1 MADTF
6 EFFNGLRGL
15 HVYHNL
21 VNWVPYVEQNI
32 VFKGEYN
39 NKHDRSAVAKKTLVK
54 DRMAP
59 ITNGH
64 VPREPSRQTWFE
76 IKEWAYFEAMVRN
89 TKSRPSPLVQGGL
102 EILIRIKVVWPLVE
116 KLLIYITKVEQIKYP
131 VTGEYVDD
139 SEEIFKDLVVSK
151 AVESLDDDEDVELGD
166 IKDENCKDNEIIE
179 WFIIQYFFLSRSGV
193 INP

>member
-1 MADTF
+1 
-6 EFFNGLRGL
+6 
-15 HVYHNL
+15 
-21 VNWVPYVEQNI
+21 
-32 VFKGEYN
+32 
-39 NKHDRSAVAKKTLVK
+39 
-54 DRMAP
+54 MAP

-64 VPREPSRQTWFE
+64 VPREPSRQTWFD

-102 EILIRIKVVWPLVE
+102 EILIRVKVVWPLVE

-166 IKDENCKDNEIIE
+166 IKDENYKDNEIIE

>member
-6 EFFNGLRGL
+6 EFFNGLRGV

-39 NKHDRSAVAKKTLVK
+39 NKHDRCAVAKKTLVK

-102 EILIRIKVVWPLVE
+102 EILIRVKVVWPLVE
-116 KLLIYITKVEQIKYP
+116 KLLIYITKVE
-131 VTGEYVDD
+131 
-139 SEEIFKDLVVSK
+139 
-151 AVESLDDDEDVELGD
+151 
-166 IKDENCKDNEIIE
+166 
-179 WFIIQYFFLSRSGV
+179 
-193 INP
+193 